1 MTMTKIGQQKQEKQ
15 NTLMK
20 IRNRKRQILKK

>member
-20 IRNRKRQILKK
+20 IRKRKRQILKK